1 MFRLPRQ
8 LKYTRRS
15 ASRAQQPAETGMASD
30 LIGKQARTAG
40 LYVRAFCMLARC
52 HDAAAVQL
60 VVRPQIAIAGP
71 LGINPSGPECI
82 VDPRGSQKVECP
94 LCKGRGTIYA
104 YKGG

>member
-1 MFRLPRQ
+1 
-8 LKYTRRS
+8 
-15 ASRAQQPAETGMASD
+15 MASD

-82 VDPRGSQKVECP
+82 V
-94 LCKGRGTIYA
+94 
-104 YKGG
+104 